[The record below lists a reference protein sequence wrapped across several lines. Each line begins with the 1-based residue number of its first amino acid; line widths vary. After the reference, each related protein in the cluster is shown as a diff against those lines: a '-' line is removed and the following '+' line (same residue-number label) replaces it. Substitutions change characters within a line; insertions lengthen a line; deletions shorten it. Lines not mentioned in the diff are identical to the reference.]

1 MSKKLTGECL
11 AEFLGT
17 MLFVLIGI
25 GSVAVLVTTQ
35 TEVSYW
41 ELAIVWG
48 LAVSLGVF
56 ISAFVSGGHVNP
68 AVTIGLAAW
77 KKFPWA
83 KVVPYVVSQILGA
96 FAAAAVAYGLF
107 ASNIKVFEEANNILR
122 GTAESTA
129 SAGIFATFPGA
140 NVSLLNGFFVEF
152 VITGILMLVVLS
164 VTDSTNGAAPTGGLA
179 IVMIGL
185 TVAVCGLAF
194 GTLTGFAMN
203 PARDF
208 GPRLF
213 TMIAGW
219 GTASLGTNLYGLI
232 VPIFGPIFGAI
243 FAGGIYEK
251 LIKPYYAVEEEP
263 ATNVAEVEI
272 YENQEERQ

>member
-1 MSKKLTGECL
+1 
-11 AEFLGT
+11 
-17 MLFVLIGI
+17 
-25 GSVAVLVTTQ
+25 
-35 TEVSYW
+35 
-41 ELAIVWG
+41 
-48 LAVSLGVF
+48 
-56 ISAFVSGGHVNP
+56 
-68 AVTIGLAAW
+68 
-77 KKFPWA
+77 
-83 KVVPYVVSQILGA
+83 
-96 FAAAAVAYGLF
+96 
-107 ASNIKVFEEANNILR
+107 
-122 GTAESTA
+122 
-129 SAGIFATFPGA
+129 
-140 NVSLLNGFFVEF
+140 
-152 VITGILMLVVLS
+152 MLVVLS